1 MDGILGR
8 VLWDPVDVTYVDD
21 QIIVVSKPCSI
32 PVHPVGRY
40 KRNTILSILEHEQ
53 PHLLAENKQL
63 RVVHRLDRLVS
74 GKVTKEYVARVKGIF
89 PRGRVEVCD
98 PIRVLQDDPL
108 VCGICPEG
116 KPAMTVFEREAI
128 LPNQCESLVR
138 CRPITG
144 RLHQIRVHLK
154 ALGHPIVNDIRYG
167 GTSANPRQVTPI
179 PPTEDIMYTPLHSSI
194 PSVPDPVD
202 YTKMQW
208 CEECEAGT
216 RDTSSVNR
224 DDLASTSICLH
235 ALSYACNQPM
245 HRWRFEVPRPHWA
258 I

>member
-1 MDGILGR
+1 MFIPLRERSFQHCALVVLGDWLQHIVGNLCVFALSIAIRKYILKS
-8 VLWDPVDVTYVDD
+8 P
-21 QIIVVSKPCSI
+21 QILHSHS
-32 PVHPVGRY
+32 H
-40 KRNTILSILEHEQ
+40 TILC
-53 PHLLAENKQL
+53 A
-63 RVVHRLDRLVS
+63 
-74 GKVTKEYVARVKGIF
+74 
-89 PRGRVEVCD
+89 
-98 PIRVLQDDPL
+98 
-108 VCGICPEG
+108 
-116 KPAMTVFEREAI
+116 
-128 LPNQCESLVR
+128 
-138 CRPITG
+138 
-144 RLHQIRVHLK
+144 
-154 ALGHPIVNDIRYG
+154 GHPIVNDIRYG

-245 HRWRFEVPRPHWA
+245 HRWRFEVPRPDWA